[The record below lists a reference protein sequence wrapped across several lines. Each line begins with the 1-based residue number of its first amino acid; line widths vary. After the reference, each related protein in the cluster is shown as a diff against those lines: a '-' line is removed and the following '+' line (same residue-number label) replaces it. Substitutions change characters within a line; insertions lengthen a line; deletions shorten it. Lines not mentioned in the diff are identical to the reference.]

1 MKETKE
7 IQMNQNKNQNQNQN
21 QNKKKKK
28 MAMILGIIAILLL
41 MSIFVVAP
49 ILKGVLSMNLPSQP
63 ELDRNVIG
71 NGDQQQ
77 DSDPDEEALLQEEVT
92 KNTLNARIASA
103 LQPDENG
110 LIYLSLKNKYEDKLL
125 QVVIV
130 NEATEEIYY
139 TSPVLEPMMDIE
151 YDKITN
157 HPPKGEY
164 PCIAYFYYYTMDE
177 EPISHVGAQI
187 KLIIE

>member
-7 IQMNQNKNQNQNQN
+7 TQMNQNKNQ
-21 QNKKKKK
+21 KKKK

-41 MSIFVVAP
+41 MSIYVIAP
-49 ILKGVLSMNLPSQP
+49 ILKGTFNKDIPTQP

-71 NGDQQQ
+71 SGDQQQ

-110 LIYLSLKNKYEDKLL
+110 LIYLSLKNRYEDKLL

-130 NEATEEIYY
+130 NEETEEIYY